1 MKKTA
6 KWKRILAVVLTA
18 LMVLCNQTVLF
29 ADTTVQD
36 TEQETEIRE
45 EEPQEVE
52 QDSEDTEYQEIEE
65 SETVQP
71 EAEEPEAVEPE
82 ADPEQDTQEPV
93 TENKTVYY
101 TVNFLDKDGNEI
113 TSQRIA

>member
-65 SETVQP
+65 SIKMEMKLPARELQKVSLQQRRQHRMLTDI
-71 EAEEPEAVEPE
+71 A
-82 ADPEQDTQEPV
+82 
-93 TENKTVYY
+93 
-101 TVNFLDKDGNEI
+101 LMDG
-113 TSQRIA
+113 TKHLTM